1 MSTLTNQQKLAS
13 ALDNHILVTANAG
26 SGKTRVLAGRFV
38 DALIN
43 ENVKVNDLAAIT
55 FTDKAAS
62 ELYAKIRTELTSL
75 YAATEDIALKNRINN
90 LIKDLINSNIS
101 TIHSFCSGILKEYA
115 VEAGIDPGF
124 TLVDKR
130 AAENLLNDSIDKV
143 INDSL
148 ADPELNPVIKR
159 VIRLFKGTDNFKRAQ
174 AEMIRNRKRMMTWLN
189 NFKENPDSDTIYKFS
204 LEKIEEFISILI
216 PTLDFQISKLE
227 ELNNYILEQ
236 SGSPIAEKG
245 RLYLDNYHSATGFLE
260 KFTHLSNF
268 IHSINSKSSKGILLR
283 SQQYLTSKISK
294 SLSAEV
300 ESEYREINE
309 NLTGLFFSINEFDL
323 NFENNLLV
331 RSSEYS
337 QLLCETYK
345 LVADEFN
352 KAKQR
357 INCIDFEDMLIL
369 TAGLLTKETIRKN
382 VTGKFK
388 YIMIDE
394 YQDTNDLQFAI
405 FLPILGDL
413 AAGNLYVVGDKK
425 QSIYGF
431 RDADLNV
438 FNKTAKKIA
447 DNSGNSVILE
457 HTFRLSKELTAFVN
471 TIFPSIFSTYNPIFD
486 GSEEQFTKKRLLT
499 SAVDYEDTTFFDINK
514 KYQKSEISFLI
525 NRETGT
531 TKNKSDGEVIE
542 VKSPLSPDEKE
553 AKLLVSHLHNHFR
566 DICEINNEGEEK
578 LTVAILTRKRDD
590 FVFLEKA
597 LSDANIPY
605 ELMGG
610 KRFYQHQVVQDISL
624 IFRFITDPEDDFT
637 LYSLLRSPFFSL
649 SDEDLITISQLPGTT
664 VFSRLGVI
672 ANDQANRFSTTYKLL
687 IHLKSISLE
696 SKPYAI
702 IDFMLS
708 KTPYLAVIQN
718 RPNGR
723 QYLANIRKILS
734 QAIEFEESTFNSVF
748 DYNEYLSGLISIEED
763 ETQAPL
769 ALDEKS
775 VKIMTIHQSK
785 GLEFTTVYIFA
796 AGDPAFSTATQNENT
811 LSVNKELGL
820 IFKVPETEDIFYKS
834 KESLHFRL
842 AEYWR
847 KQVSIEEAKRVL
859 YVAITRAANNLI
871 ICGTVTDD
879 KPRKK
884 SFLEMLFQSLNLD
897 LIPESDLT
905 FQISNMKIA
914 KNENGKVVENV
925 AEDFDLNVNFI
936 SEFDPEETYFDARP
950 ASNFQ
955 KDFHIRP
962 ESISKL
968 YSDEII
974 TASKFI
980 TFLECPFKY
989 YLNYISGVANISNFA
1004 KLIPTDQPT
1013 STDEEYLVEDTSLAV
1028 AEGDDSTSKRSS
1040 FGAVTGSIIHDY
1052 LAKMDSTLFSEKL
1065 LKELVEDYF
1074 LNNLDIGVDKNQIL
1088 KIVTHKLE
1096 KYLSSKQAKEIEN
1109 FTTSHNEFEIFLR
1122 YGSFYLMGV
1131 IDKIIILEDRIIII
1145 DYKTGK
1151 NLEDVMERYSA
1162 QLDFYAF
1169 LTSRI
1174 YSNINSF
1181 ELRLIS
1187 IDNYDESIVRIVSR
1201 NSVSQT
1207 EDKLNTFVDTLRSTI
1222 SNSGF
1227 FRNTGHCHKCK
1238 FSINNNRCFVP

>member
-75 YAATEDIALKNRINN
+75 YAATKDIPLKNRINN

-124 TLVDKR
+124 TLVDKK
-130 AAENLLNDSIDKV
+130 ASDNLLNDSIDKV

-148 ADPELNPVIKR
+148 ADPVLNPVIKR
-159 VIRLFKGTDNFKRAQ
+159 AIRLFKGTDKFKRAQ
-174 AEMIRNRKRMMTWLN
+174 AEMTRNRKRMMTWLN
-189 NFKENPDSDTIYKFS
+189 NLPGDPDSATIFSYS
-204 LEKIEEFISILI
+204 LEKIEEFLSTLF
-216 PTLDFQISKLE
+216 PTLELQISKLE
-227 ELNNYILEQ
+227 ELNNFILQQ

-245 RLYLDNYHSATGFLE
+245 RLHLDLYHSASGFLE
-260 KFTHLSNF
+260 KYTNIVNF
-268 IHSINSKSSKGILLR
+268 VHTINTKSEGRIELR
-283 SQQYLTSKISK
+283 NKQYLTPKISK
-294 SLSAEV
+294 SLTPEAEF
-300 ESEYREINE
+300 EYRSINE
-309 NLTGLFFSINEFDL
+309 NLAGLFFSEKELDL
-323 NFENNLLV
+323 KFENNLLI
-331 RSSEYS
+331 RFSEYS

-345 LVADEFN
+345 LVADEFS

-357 INCIDFEDMLIL
+357 INCIDFEDMLIF
-369 TAGLLTKETIRKN
+369 TAELLTKETIRKN

-413 AAGNLYVVGDKK
+413 TAGNLYVVGDKK

-471 TIFPSIFSTYNPIFD
+471 KIFPSIFSSYEPLFD
-486 GSEEQFTKKRLLT
+486 GSNEQFLKKRLLT

-525 NRETGT
+525 NRETSK
-531 TKNKSDGEVIE
+531 TKKKSEGEFIE
-542 VKSPLSPDEKE
+542 EKSSLSPDEKE
-553 AKLLVSHLHNHFR
+553 ALLLATHLRSHFR
-566 DICEINNEGEEK
+566 ELCEISNEGEEK

-590 FVFLEKA
+590 FIFLEKA

-624 IFRFITDPEDDFT
+624 IFRFISDSEDDFT
-637 LYSLLRSPFFSL
+637 LYSLLRSPFFSF
-649 SDEDLITISQLPGTT
+649 SDEDLLIISQMPGTT
-664 VFSRLGVI
+664 VFSKLGTVG
-672 ANDQANRFSTTYKLL
+672 NDQGNRFSTTFKLL
-687 IHLKSISLE
+687 THLLSISLE
-696 SKPYAI
+696 AKAYAI

-718 RPNGR
+718 RKNGK

-734 QAIEFEESTFNSVF
+734 QAIEFEESPFNSLF

-775 VKIMTIHQSK
+775 VKIMTIHQAK
-785 GLEFTTVYIFA
+785 GLEFSTVYIFA
-796 AGDPAFSTATQNENT
+796 SGDPAFFTATQNEST

-842 AEYWR
+842 AGYWR

-859 YVAITRAANNLI
+859 YVAVTRAANNLFI
-871 ICGTVTDD
+871 SGTVKDD
-879 KPRKK
+879 KPQKN
-884 SFLEMLFQSLNLD
+884 SFLEMLFQSLNLE
-897 LIPESDLT
+897 LTPENDLT

-925 AEDFDLNVNFI
+925 AEDFNLNINFI
-936 SEFDPEETYFDARP
+936 SKLDPEETFFDSRQ
-950 ASNFQ
+950 ASNFRR
-955 KDFHIRP
+955 DIHIHP
-962 ESISKL
+962 DSIPKL

-989 YLNYISGVANISNFA
+989 YLNYISGVASISNFTN
-1004 KLIPTDQPT
+1004 LIPTDQSVNT
-1013 STDEEYLVEDTSLAV
+1013 NEEYLVEDTALALK
-1028 AEGDDSTSKRSS
+1028 EGKDESPRRSS
-1040 FGAVTGSIIHDY
+1040 FGAIAGSIIHDY
-1052 LAKMDSTLFSEKL
+1052 LAKMDSNLFSEEL
-1065 LKELVEDYF
+1065 LRNLVENYYI
-1074 LNNLDIGVDKNQIL
+1074 NNLDIGVDRKSIT
-1088 KIVTHKLE
+1088 KIISQKLE
-1096 KYLSSKQAKEIEN
+1096 KYLDSVQAAEIAKFSTAN
-1109 FTTSHNEFEIFLR
+1109 NEFEIFLR

-1151 NLEDVMERYSA
+1151 NLEDMMERYSA

-1169 LTSRI
+1169 ITSLT
-1174 YSNINSF
+1174 YPGINTF
-1181 ELRLIS
+1181 EVRLVS
-1187 IDNYDESIVRIVSR
+1187 IDNPADVVVRIISR
-1201 NSVSQT
+1201 NTLSQI
-1207 EDKLNTFVDTLRSTI
+1207 EEKLNLFVKTLRLSV

-1227 FRNTGHCHKCK
+1227 IRNTGHCHKCK
-1238 FSINNNRCFVP
+1238 FSINNRCFVP

>member
-13 ALDNHILVTANAG
+13 GLDNHILVTANAG

-38 DALIN
+38 DALLN
-43 ENVKVNDLAAIT
+43 ENVRVNDLAAIT

-62 ELYAKIRTELTSL
+62 ELYAKIRLELTNL
-75 YAATEDIALKNRINN
+75 YASTDDVALKNRINN

-124 TLVDKR
+124 TLIDKR
-130 AAENLLNDSIDKV
+130 AAENLLNDSIEKV
-143 INDSL
+143 ISDSL
-148 ADPELNPVIKR
+148 ADSSLNPIIKK
-159 VIRLFKGTDNFKRAQ
+159 VIRLFKGTENFKRAQ

-189 NFKENPDSDTIYKFS
+189 NFPGEPDSTSIYQFS
-204 LEKIEEFISILI
+204 LDKIEEFTSILF

-227 ELNNYILEQ
+227 ELNSFILEQ
-236 SGSPIAEKG
+236 SGSPIAETG
-245 RLYLDNYHSATGFLE
+245 RLQLDLYHSASDFLE
-260 KFTHLSNF
+260 KYVHLSDF

-300 ESEYREINE
+300 ESEYRSINE
-309 NLTGLFFSINEFDL
+309 YLTGFFYSINEFDL
-323 NFENNLLV
+323 KLEENLLI
-331 RSSEYS
+331 RSSEYAE
-337 QLLCETYK
+337 LLSVTYK
-345 LVADEFN
+345 MVSDEFN
-352 KAKQR
+352 QAKKR
-357 INCIDFEDMLIL
+357 INCIDFEDMLIF
-369 TAGLLTKETIRKN
+369 TADLLTKDTIRKS

-413 AAGNLYVVGDKK
+413 SAGNLYVVGDKK

-438 FNKTAKKIA
+438 FNKTAKKIV

-471 TIFPSIFSTYNPIFD
+471 KIFPSIFTTYNPIFD
-486 GSEEQFTKKRLLT
+486 GTKEQFVEKRLLT

-514 KYQKSEISFLI
+514 KYKKSEISFLI
-525 NRETGT
+525 NRE
-531 TKNKSDGEVIE
+531 KSAAKKKLDGEFIE
-542 VKSPLSPDEKE
+542 EKSSLSHDEKE
-553 AKLLVSHLHNHFR
+553 AKLLASHLADHFKE
-566 DICEINNEGEEK
+566 ICDLNNSGEEK
-578 LTVAILTRKRDD
+578 LTVAILTRKRND
-590 FVFLEKA
+590 FIFLESA
-597 LSDANIPY
+597 LAGANIPY

-624 IFRFITDPEDDFT
+624 IFGFITDPEDDFT
-637 LYSLLRSPFFSL
+637 LYSLLRSPFFSF
-649 SDEDLITISQLPGTT
+649 SDEELLIISQVPGTT
-664 VFSRLGVI
+664 VFSKLGFLGTVQE
-672 ANDQANRFSTTYKLL
+672 NDYSKALNLL
-687 IHLKSISLE
+687 TQLKSISLE
-696 SKPYAI
+696 AKPYEI

-718 RPNGR
+718 RPNGK
-723 QYLANIRKILS
+723 QYLANISKILS
-734 QAIEFEESTFNSVF
+734 QAIEFEESPFNSVF

-775 VKIMTIHQSK
+775 VKIMTIHQAK

-796 AGDPAFSTATQNENT
+796 AGDPAFYTATQQENT
-811 LSVNKELGL
+811 LAVNKELGL

-871 ICGTVTDD
+871 ICGTVKDD
-879 KPRKK
+879 KPQKK
-884 SFLEMLFQSLNLD
+884 SFLEMVFQALNLD
-897 LIPESDLT
+897 MIPENDLS
-905 FQISNMKIA
+905 FQINNMKIA
-914 KNENGKVVENV
+914 KNENGKVVEN
-925 AEDFDLNVNFI
+925 AADDFNLKINFICDFDSTEN
-936 SEFDPEETYFDARP
+936 SFD
-950 ASNFQ
+950 SKQNSKLQ
-955 KDFHIRP
+955 KDFHIHP
-962 ESISKL
+962 ESIPKL

-1013 STDEEYLVEDTSLAV
+1013 STDEEYLVEDTSLAI
-1028 AEGDDSTSKRSS
+1028 AEGNDSTSKRSS

-1052 LAKMDSTLFSEKL
+1052 LSIMDSNHFSEKL
-1065 LKELVEDYF
+1065 LKESVENYF
-1074 LNNLDIGVDKNQIL
+1074 INNLDIGVDKNQLI
-1088 KIVTHKLE
+1088 KIITHKLE
-1096 KYLSSKQAKEIEN
+1096 KYLASKQAKQIEN
-1109 FTTSHNEFEIFLR
+1109 FTTSRNEFEIFLR

-1174 YSNINSF
+1174 YSNINTF

-1187 IDNYDESIVRIVSR
+1187 IDNPDESVTRIVSR

-1207 EDKLNTFVDTLRSTI
+1207 EEKLNTFVDTLRSTI

-1238 FSINNNRCFVP
+1238 FSIHNNRCFVP